1 MSKLNM
7 DIIKVTGIV
16 FLCIG
21 IIMPLSV
28 MAGDF
33 DGSKPLHCTLEETV
47 ECLPG
52 GECTKVKPAEVN
64 LPDTILIDYAKKTI
78 ATKEDG
84 IKRTSPIE
92 NRKHIDG
99 KLIIQG
105 AEDGRADQQDGL
117 GWTIA
122 VNDSTGKMV
131 ATGSGND
138 VGFVMF
144 GSCTPQ

>member
-1 MSKLNM
+1 MRKLNI
-7 DIIKVTGIV
+7 DIVKLTGIAL
-16 FLCIG
+16 LCIA
-21 IIMPLSV
+21 IMPLSV

-33 DGSKPLHCTLEETV
+33 DGSKPLHCTLVDTV

-64 LPDTILIDYAKKTI
+64 LPATIFIDYEKKTI
-78 ATKEDG
+78 ATKEGG
-84 IKRTSPIE
+84 IKRTSIIE
-92 NRKHIDG
+92 NMEQIDG

-105 AEDGRADQQDGL
+105 AEDGREDQKDGL

-122 VNDSTGKMV
+122 VNHSTGTMV

-144 GSCTPQ
+144 GSCTPE

>member
-1 MSKLNM
+1 MRKLG
-7 DIIKVTGIV
+7 IGIVTGSV
-16 FLCIG
+16 LLCIAF
-21 IIMPLSV
+21 MPPTV

-33 DGSKPLHCTLEETV
+33 DGSKPLNCTLDETI
-47 ECLPG
+47 ECLPEK
-52 GECTKVKPAEVN
+52 ECVKVKPAEVN
-64 LPDTILIDYAKKTI
+64 LPETIFIDYANKTI
-78 ATKEDG
+78 ATKEEG

-99 KLIIQG
+99 KLIVQG
-105 AEDGRADQQDGL
+105 AEDGSADRQDGL

-138 VGFVMF
+138 VGFVLF
-144 GSCTPQ
+144 GSCKPE

>member
-1 MSKLNM
+1 MRKLNT
-7 DIIKVTGIV
+7 DIVKLTGIAL
-16 FLCIG
+16 LCIAF
-21 IIMPLSV
+21 MPLTV
-28 MAGDF
+28 MASDF
-33 DGSKPLHCTLEETV
+33 DGSKPLHCTLDETI

-52 GECTKVKPAEVN
+52 GECEKVKPAEVN
-64 LPDTILIDYAKKTI
+64 LPDTIIIDYEKKTI
-78 ATKEDG
+78 ATKEGD

-105 AEDGRADQQDGL
+105 AEDGSKDQKDGI

-131 ATGSGND
+131 VTGSGND
-138 VGFVMF
+138 VGFVLF
-144 GSCTPQ
+144 GSCKPE